1 MIFKVLA
8 VQHLCYNLVH
18 STTMIMT
25 LTIILEW
32 LGYLNMSCFGL
43 KS

>member
-18 STTMIMT
+18 SATMIMT